1 MPTRTARL
9 NVTGMSCANCSATI
23 EDALDDLDGVA
34 SANANYATDEGS
46 VEYDPE
52 AVSLGEIYAAIESA
66 GYGAVSETVTVAI
79 TDMSCANCAETNAE
93 ALESTPGVTEATV
106 NYATDEAQVRY
117 NPADASLGDLYDAIE
132 SAGYSPVREGGGGN
146 GASGTGSGDGDGAG
160 ASGDAGRDAR
170 DAAREEEIRRQL
182 RLTLFGALLS
192 VPLLAFMADHLLFG
206 GEIFPETVFGVS
218 IGWVQFLLATPV
230 QVVLG
235 RPFYRNSSKALV
247 TNGRANMDVLI
258 ALGSTT
264 AYLYSVAAL
273 SGAIA
278 GSLYFDTAAF
288 ILVFITLGNYLE
300 ARSKGRAGEALR
312 KLLEMEADTA
322 TLVDR
327 AASETPHA
335 DGEAVDEDGT
345 EREVPIDEVDVGDRM
360 KIRPGE
366 KIPTDGVVV
375 DGQSA
380 VDESMVTGESVP
392 VEKEAGDEVV
402 GSTVNEN
409 GVLVVEATKVGAD
422 TALQQIVRTVKEAQ
436 SRQPDIQNLAD
447 RISAYFVPAVIANA
461 LLWGLVWFL
470 FPEALAGFVNALPLW
485 GLVAGGP
492 SAAGG
497 AVSVSEFAVVVFA
510 SSVLIACPCALGLAT
525 PAATM
530 VGTTIG
536 AGHGVLF
543 KGGDVLERAKDVD
556 TVIFDKTGTL
566 TEGEMELTDVVAF
579 DRDGNPISD
588 GGTAPDGGTA
598 SKPGFGDAD
607 FVAPDADR
615 DPADEVLRLAA
626 AAERGSEH
634 PLARAIVDGA
644 RERGLEIPEPDAF
657 ENVPGHGVRATVG
670 SDESDGGSEVL
681 VGNQKLLRDNEIDP
695 SPAAAEMERLESE
708 GKTAMLVAR
717 VPAGTNEGRLVGIV
731 ADADTVKPSA
741 ADAVAAL
748 RDRGIDVMMIT
759 GDNERTAR
767 AVAEQV
773 GIDPGNVRA
782 EVLPEDKSEA
792 VEEIQADGRKA
803 MMVGDGVNDAPAL
816 AVAYVGTAIG
826 SGTDVAIEA
835 ADVTLMRDDPLD
847 VAKAIRIS
855 DATLQKIKQNLVW
868 ALGYNTLMIPL
879 ASLGLLQP
887 ALAAGAMALSSVSVL
902 ANSLLFRRY
911 EPDRDYRLLG
921 RLR

>member
-1 MPTRTARL
+1 MPTRTAHL
-9 NVTGMSCANCSATI
+9 NVTGMSCANCSASI

-52 AVSLGEIYAAIESA
+52 VVSLGEIFDAIEAA
-66 GYGAVSETVTVAI
+66 GYGAVSETVSVAI
-79 TDMSCANCAETNAE
+79 TDMSCANCAEANAD
-93 ALESTPGVTEATV
+93 ALESTPGVIEATV

-132 SAGYSPVREGGGGN
+132 SAGYSPVREGS
-146 GASGTGSGDGDGAG
+146 GANGDGDGAG
-160 ASGDAGRDAR
+160 SGSDDGAGDSGQDAR

-182 RLTLFGALLS
+182 RLTLFGAVLAA
-192 VPLLAFMADHLLFG
+192 PLLAFMADHLLFG
-206 GEIFPETVFGVS
+206 GEIFPDRVFGVR

-230 QVVLG
+230 QIVLG
-235 RPFYRNSSKALV
+235 RPFYRNSYKALV

-278 GSLYFDTAAF
+278 GSLYFDTAVL

-300 ARSKGRAGEALR
+300 ARSKGQAGEALR

-322 TLVDR
+322 TLVD
-327 AASETPHA
+327 E
-335 DGEAVDEDGT
+335 EGT
-345 EREVPIDEVDVGDRM
+345 EREVPIDEVEVGDRM
-360 KIRPGE
+360 KVRPGE
-366 KIPTDGVVV
+366 QIPTDGVVV

-402 GSTVNEN
+402 GSTINEN

-447 RISAYFVPAVIANA
+447 RISAYFVPAVIVNA
-461 LLWGLVWFL
+461 LLWGTVWFL
-470 FPEALAGFVNALPLW
+470 FPEALAGFVDALPLW

-497 AVSVSEFAVVVFA
+497 AVSVSEFAIVVFA

-536 AGHGVLF
+536 AKYGVLF

-556 TVIFDKTGTL
+556 TVVFDKTGTL

-579 DRDGNPISD
+579 GRDGD
-588 GGTAPDGGTA
+588 LLPDGGAAQWREGDDDPTA
-598 SKPGFGDAD
+598 PENVDAVD
-607 FVAPDADR
+607 DPADR
-615 DPADEVLRLAA
+615 NPEDEVLRLAA
-626 AAERGSEH
+626 TAERGSEH

-644 RERGLEIPEPDAF
+644 EARGIDVGSPDDF
-657 ENVPGHGVRATVG
+657 ENVPGHGVRATVA
-670 SDESDGGSEVL
+670 SDESDGGGEVL
-681 VGNQKLLRDNEIDP
+681 VGNRKLLRDNDVDP
-695 SPAAAEMERLESE
+695 SPATEEMERLESE
-708 GKTAMLVAR
+708 GKTAMLVAYR
-717 VPAGTNEGRLVGIV
+717 GRLVGIV

-773 GIDPGNVRA
+773 GIDPENVRA

-792 VEEIQADGRKA
+792 VEAIQSDGRQA

-816 AVAYVGTAIG
+816 AVASVGTAIG

-902 ANSLLFRRY
+902 TNSLLFRRY

>member
-1 MPTRTARL
+1 MPTRTAHL
-9 NVTGMSCANCSATI
+9 NVTGMSCANCSASI

-52 AVSLGEIYAAIESA
+52 AVSLGEIFDAIESA
-66 GYGAVSETVTVAI
+66 GYGAVSETVSVAI
-79 TDMSCANCAETNAE
+79 TDMSCANCAEANAD
-93 ALESTPGVTEATV
+93 ALEATPGVISADV

-117 NPADASLGDLYDAIE
+117 NPADASLADLYDAVE
-132 SAGYSPVREGGGGN
+132 AAGYSPVREGGGSDAGED
-146 GASGTGSGDGDGAG
+146 GASADA
-160 ASGDAGRDAR
+160 GDAGQDAR
-170 DAAREEEIRRQL
+170 DAAREEEIRKQL
-182 RLTLFGALLS
+182 RLTLFGAILAA
-192 VPLLAFMADHLLFG
+192 PLLAFMTDHLLFG
-206 GEIFPETVFGVS
+206 GELFPDSVFGVR

-235 RPFYRNSSKALV
+235 RPFYRNSYKALV

-264 AYLYSVAAL
+264 AYVYSVASL

-300 ARSKGRAGEALR
+300 ARSKGQAGDALR
-312 KLLEMEADTA
+312 ELLAMEADTA
-322 TLVDR
+322 TLV
-327 AASETPHA
+327 
-335 DGEAVDEDGT
+335 EADGT
-345 EREVPIDEVDVGDRM
+345 EREVPVDEVEVGDRM
-360 KIRPGE
+360 KVRPGE
-366 KIPTDGVVV
+366 QVPTDGVVV

-392 VEKEAGDEVV
+392 VEKESGDEVV

-422 TALQQIVRTVKEAQ
+422 TALKQIVRTVKEAQ
-436 SRQPDIQNLAD
+436 SRQPEIQNLAD

-470 FPEALAGFVNALPLW
+470 FPEALAGFVGRLPLW

-492 SAAGG
+492 AGAGG
-497 AVSVSEFAVVVFA
+497 AISVSEFAIVVFA
-510 SSVLIACPCALGLAT
+510 SAVLIACPCALGLAT

-536 AGHGVLF
+536 ARHGVLF

-556 TVIFDKTGTL
+556 TVVFDKTGTL
-566 TEGEMELTDVVAF
+566 TEGAMELTDVVAF
-579 DRDGNPISD
+579 DRDGDPI
-588 GGTAPDGGTA
+588 PDGGATQPPA
-598 SKPGFGDAD
+598 VDDDSARE
-607 FVAPDADR
+607 ADR
-615 DPADEVLRLAA
+615 DARDELLRLAA
-626 AAERGSEH
+626 SAERGSEH
-634 PLARAIVDGA
+634 PLARAIVEGA
-644 RERGLEIPEPDAF
+644 EARGLDLASPTAF
-657 ENVPGHGVRATVG
+657 ENVPGHGVRATVASG
-670 SDESDGGSEVL
+670 DGGDIEVL
-681 VGNQKLLRDNEIDP
+681 VGNRKLLRDNGIDP
-695 SPAAAEMERLESE
+695 SPAADVMERLERE

-717 VPAGTNEGRLVGIV
+717 VPAGTDDGRLAGVV

-748 RDRGIDVMMIT
+748 RDRAIDVMLIT

-773 GIDPGNVRA
+773 GIDPENVRA
-782 EVLPEDKSEA
+782 GVLPEDKSDA
-792 VEEIQADGRKA
+792 VEAIQADGRNA

-816 AVAYVGTAIG
+816 AVAHVGTAIG

-902 ANSLLFRRY
+902 TNSLLFRRY
-911 EPDRDYRLLG
+911 EPDHDYRLLG